1 MMASR
6 LQKLRRDAPKGPPPY
21 GAQTVT
27 DRAKFD
33 AKAWLRGEIAG
44 MPMPMSAF
52 LGAALRRLSAR
63 RPVLSVSTS
72 EI

>member
-1 MMASR
+1 
-6 LQKLRRDAPKGPPPY
+6 
-21 GAQTVT
+21 VT

-33 AKAWLRGEIAG
+33 AKARMRGEIGG

-63 RPVLSVSTS
+63 RFVLLISTS